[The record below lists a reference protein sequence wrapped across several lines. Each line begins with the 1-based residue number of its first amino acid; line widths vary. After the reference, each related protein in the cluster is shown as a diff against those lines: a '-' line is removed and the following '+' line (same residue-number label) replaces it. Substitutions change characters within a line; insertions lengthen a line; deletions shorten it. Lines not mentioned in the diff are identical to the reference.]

1 MAFGQPPAGSAPLDG
16 PPPSPQAFGAGPTGG
31 APFSLGAL
39 VPAQVPSAQMPPEV
53 LTGVLASSET
63 IGKLLDSYAQV
74 APDLAAEFNAL
85 KDQLQAVLAKLV
97 TAGAGAT
104 SPANPGAQFPAA
116 FDRGV
121 SGPGPV

>member
-1 MAFGQPPAGSAPLDG
+1 M
-16 PPPSPQAFGAGPTGG
+16 
-31 APFSLGAL
+31 GAL
-39 VPAQVPSAQMPPEV
+39 VPAQVPAAAMPPEV

-63 IGKLLDSYAQV
+63 IGKLLDSYAQI

-104 SPANPGAQFPAA
+104 SPTNPGSQFPAA
-116 FDRGV
+116 FDRGQA
-121 SGPGPV
+121 SPGPV